1 MSSEKS
7 KEEAAKAAKAAEKAA
22 KADTPMTDEEKLEQR
37 KKVLKD
43 GGFHNCAMYR
53 LEKKNNQIVKF
64 GQKVKDIKAMHE
76 SNIDEYNTQQV
87 NTGLF
92 IKKDGYKYEL
102 TDCKVGNSK
111 VLKMFVEVNK

>member
-1 MSSEKS
+1 MANDEKKAS
-7 KEEAAKAAKAAEKAA
+7 PADAKKEKI
-22 KADTPMTDEEKLEQR
+22 EQR